1 MTSRTFALAAGL
13 AYLLVGLLGFLP
25 ALTQPPVAGA
35 PDLAVDAG
43 YGYLLGLF
51 PINVLHNLVHL
62 VVGFLGLAAYTGVS
76 AARTYARG
84 LAIVYGLL
92 TVMGLVPGLNTT
104 FGLIPLFGNDIWL
117 HALTAALAA
126 YFGFRAGA
134 EIGPREYAT
143 RP

>member
-25 ALTQPPVAGA
+25 ALTQPPVADA
-35 PDLAVDAG
+35 PDLTVDAG

-62 VVGFLGLAAYTGVS
+62 VVGVLGLAAYTRFS

-92 TVMGLVPGLNTT
+92 TLMGLVPGLNTT

-126 YFGFRAGA
+126 YFGFRASA
-134 EIGPREYAT
+134 EIAPREYAT
-143 RP
+143 RT

>member
-1 MTSRTFALAAGL
+1 MNARTFALVFGIVYA
-13 AYLLVGLLGFLP
+13 LVGVLGFVP
-25 ALTQPPVAGA
+25 GFNQPTPPGA
-35 PDLAVDAG
+35 PSLAVDTG

-62 VVGFLGLAAYTGVS
+62 LVGFLGLAAYTSFS

-92 TVMGLVPGLNTT
+92 TLMGLVPGLNTT

-126 YFGFRAGA
+126 YFGFRSTADI
-134 EIGPREYAT
+134 EQREYAA
-143 RP
+143 RS